1 MLGKLLG
8 RRREESSPDV
18 ALISQASSARA
29 EYAGD
34 NAALFERAERLRV
47 KADRLES
54 AGTPSES
61 ANNRADRARMEVEA
75 GLLDLRE
82 AFARSAG
89 ERRRAFDLEV
99 GRLYPTLG
107 ISGG

>member
-1 MLGKLLG
+1 MLSKLLG
-8 RRREESSPDV
+8 RKREEPSPDATLV
-18 ALISQASSARA
+18 SQAYSAIA
-29 EYAGD
+29 EYACD
-34 NAALFERAERLRV
+34 NAALFERAERLRA
-47 KADRLES
+47 KADRMETD
-54 AGTPSES
+54 GTPSES

-99 GRLYPTLG
+99 RRLYPTLG
-107 ISGG
+107 I